1 MDASEPSLKLAPPG
15 AIDNID
21 AIPWVLRRR
30 CDVVF
35 DGGEIFAPP
44 VGSTIID
51 LSVPGKFAIL
61 RQGINHEHYA
71 DLMASKW
78 GLVEKSSGD

>member
-1 MDASEPSLKLAPPG
+1 MNAPFDCVYVH
-15 AIDNID
+15 AHVFD
-21 AIPWVLRRR
+21 VR

-51 LSVPGKFAIL
+51 LSHQGHFRIL
-61 RQGINHEHYA
+61 RKGINHEHYA
-71 DLMASKW
+71 DLLGSKW
-78 GLVEKSSGD
+78 SLLERTE